1 MYFRSRLITWSP
13 TYSVGLKVIDDQ
25 HKKLFNLL
33 NEMYN
38 HIAGDEES
46 ELAYSKKIIQQ
57 TVEHIRV
64 NFATEEKFLLVTK
77 FPEYA
82 EHKSAHESFIL
93 TLIGNMKEIEN
104 GKKLNITAFT
114 HFLRD
119 WVLTHI
125 AIMDRQHFDSLRK
138 NIGNFNRKDNM
149 LIDDQQNIYSNESE
163 TV

>member
-1 MYFRSRLITWSP
+1 MNIRSRLITWSP
-13 TYSVGLKVIDDQ
+13 TYSIGLKVIDDQ
-25 HKKLFNLL
+25 HKKILNLV

-38 HIAGDEES
+38 HIAADEES

-57 TVEHIRV
+57 TVEHIRE
-64 NFATEEKFLLVTK
+64 NFATEEKILLITK

-93 TLIGNMKEIEN
+93 TLIGNMKDVEN

-119 WVLTHI
+119 WILTHI
-125 AIMDRQHFDSLRK
+125 AIMDRQHFESLRK
-138 NIGNFNRKDNM
+138 NIGNLKKENNA
-149 LIDDQQNIYSNESE
+149 LITDPQNIDSKYSLS
-163 TV
+163 

>member
-1 MYFRSRLITWSP
+1 MNIRSRLITWSP
-13 TYSVGLKVIDDQ
+13 TYSIGLKVIDDQ
-25 HKKLFNLL
+25 HKKILNLV

-38 HIAGDEES
+38 HIAADEES

-57 TVEHIRV
+57 TVEHIRE
-64 NFATEEKFLLVTK
+64 NFATEEKILLITK

-93 TLIGNMKEIEN
+93 TLIGNMKDVEN

-119 WVLTHI
+119 WILTHI
-125 AIMDRQHFDSLRK
+125 AIMDRQDFDLLRK
-138 NIGNFNRKDNM
+138 SINN
-149 LIDDQQNIYSNESE
+149 LNEKE
-163 TV
+163 K